1 MMLCFV
7 QGNGEP
13 SWWVITGNL
22 KLHHTL
28 EFPREL
34 KKKKNYQMFWLHPE
48 RLIQVFRV
56 GPTIGHYQKSSL
68 GDFYMQPGSSI
79 SLL

>member
-22 KLHHTL
+22 KLHCTL

-34 KKKKNYQMFWLHPE
+34 KTKKLPDVLVPSEETDSAFQGRAHHWTLSKKFP
-48 RLIQVFRV
+48 R
-56 GPTIGHYQKSSL
+56 
-68 GDFYMQPGSSI
+68 
-79 SLL
+79 

>member
-22 KLHHTL
+22 KLHCTL

-34 KKKKNYQMFWLHPE
+34 KTKKLPDV
-48 RLIQVFRV
+48 LV
-56 GPTIGHYQKSSL
+56 PS
-68 GDFYMQPGSSI
+68 
-79 SLL
+79 